1 MLAKR
6 YMFMRENFMR
16 ENFMRE
22 EVVMAIALLLASA
35 SIWVFQLPYFPLTIF
50 STYHIIFMTDDS
62 LIVKP
67 KKSGLAP
74 LILTL
79 VELLRQ
85 LMEAQVIRRMDSEQ
99 LTESEIERAANS
111 LQALEQQIFNLCEVL
126 EIDPEDLNLDLGEF
140 GKLLPKRGAYYPDK
154 SSSESSI
161 LELLDR
167 LITTGIVLEGDVQ
180 IGLADINLIDL
191 KLKLLL
197 TSGDKSASWLWALR

>member
-1 MLAKR
+1 M
-6 YMFMRENFMR
+6 
-16 ENFMRE
+16 
-22 EVVMAIALLLASA
+22 SD
-35 SIWVFQLPYFPLTIF
+35 
-50 STYHIIFMTDDS
+50 MTDNNANPDS

-85 LMEAQVIRRMDSEQ
+85 LMEAQVIRRMDAEK
-99 LTESEIERAANS
+99 LTESEIERAADS
-111 LQALEQQIFNLCEVL
+111 LQALEQQILNLCDVL
-126 EIDPEDLNLDLGEF
+126 DIDPADLNLDLGEF
-140 GKLLPKRGAYYPDK
+140 GKLLPKSGSYYPDK

-167 LITTGIVLEGDVQ
+167 LISTGIVLEGDVQ
-180 IGLADINLIDL
+180 IGLANINLIDL

-197 TSGDKSASWLWALR
+197 TSGDRTS